1 MQIQSLKKLRDVKI
15 SSKISI
21 AFALLIALT
30 FLGNAFV
37 FSRVY
42 ELSAIEKERDA
53 VGEFSKTLTS
63 LNSSITE
70 QRSDILYLLI
80 TGDRHILEDYEESK
94 TIYMNSMAELE
105 KMAQDMPEQKAA
117 LDRLKANFENWS
129 QNIAA
134 RQIGLMGNALTV
146 NEARAIEVSG
156 EPDELMDAIAAAQSE
171 LDGISR
177 EVLAEAEAIA
187 KADLSMV
194 TMSSI
199 ANFVAMI
206 VIAVVAGIGLSKGIA
221 KPIRAMSKAMHK
233 LADGDI
239 DIEIPGVGQGDE
251 IGEMAGAVEVFKVNK
266 IEADR
271 LTEEQRQAQE
281 VQAERARRIEQ
292 LCHAFDATST
302 ETVKAVAAAATQ
314 MQSSSEAMNATAE
327 ATTRQS
333 AAVASASEEASANV
347 QTVATAAEELSS
359 SISEISRQVSQA
371 SHIASGA
378 VQQAQDTNAKVQGLA
393 DAAQKIGEVVALIT
407 DIADQTNLLALN
419 ATIEAARAGDAG
431 KGFAVVASEVKNLAN
446 QTARATEEIGSQIGG
461 IQSATIEAVAAIEA
475 IAKTIAQIDE
485 VNSGIASAVEEQ
497 GAATQEIARNVE
509 QAAAG
514 TQEVSSNIG
523 GVSQAANDT
532 GNAAHEIRSAAGEL
546 SVQSERLKSEVDKFL
561 AEVRSA

>member
-1 MQIQSLKKLRDVKI
+1 MKVLRLRKLRDI
-15 SSKISI
+15 RIASKISI
-21 AFALLIALT
+21 AFAVLIALT
-30 FLGNAFV
+30 LVGNGFV

-42 ELSAIEKERDA
+42 ELSAIEEDRDVIA
-53 VGEFSKTLTS
+53 EFSETLST
-63 LNSSITE
+63 LNNAIDK
-70 QRSDILYLLI
+70 QRSDVLYLLV
-80 TGDRHILEDYEESK
+80 TGDRQILEGYEAAKATYEK
-94 TIYMNSMAELE
+94 SMASLE
-105 KMAQDMPEQKAA
+105 GMAQDKPKQKTA
-117 LDRLKANFENWS
+117 LDRLKINFENWS

-134 RQIGLMGNALTV
+134 RQIDLMGNALTV

-156 EPDELMDAIAAAQSE
+156 EPEELINAISAAQSE
-171 LDGISR
+171 LESISR
-177 EVLAEAEAIA
+177 TILAESEIRA
-187 KADLSMV
+187 KSDLSMV
-194 TMSSI
+194 SLSSI
-199 ANFVAMI
+199 ANLTAMI
-206 VIAVVAGIGLSKGIA
+206 VIAVIAGIGLSKGIA

-233 LADGDI
+233 LAGGDV

-251 IGEMAGAVEVFKVNK
+251 IGEMADAVEVFRVNK

-281 VQAERARRIEQ
+281 AQAERTRRIEE
-292 LCHAFDATST
+292 LCHAFDATSS

-314 MQSSSEAMNATAE
+314 MQGSSEAMNATAE

-371 SHIASGA
+371 SQIASGA

-446 QTARATEEIGSQIGG
+446 QTAKATEEIGTQIGG

-475 IAKTIAQIDE
+475 IAKTIAEIDE

-509 QAAAG
+509 QASAG
-514 TQEVSSNIG
+514 TQEVSHNIG

-532 GNAAHEIRSAAGEL
+532 GSAAQEIQSAAGEL